1 MVHLVALKTSVTA
14 VEVAEKYLKEIVRLH
29 GIASSIVSDRD
40 PRFTSAFWTEVH
52 RLLGTKLMMSTAFH
66 PQTDGATE
74 RVNRVINSIL
84 RAVIKLDQS
93 DWCEKLPMVEFAI
106 NSAENKSTG
115 YAPFELNYGYVP
127 TLRGLL
133 DQVPASFKPGVRHYA
148 EKAQSHLLAAHDA
161 IIVARVNQTYHA
173 NKRRR
178 EEPPY
183 KVGEKVWLLTET
195 LAMPKGRVK
204 KLLPRFIGPFTI
216 TKADKCTSNY
226 QLELPDEMR
235 SHHICN
241 RFHANQLR
249 PCLENDESL
258 FPGCEAKYYYD
269 YGTPEDEEW
278 YIDAIIGHAWQG
290 KRIRFHIQ
298 WLLGDTTWEPYEHCK
313 DLAALD
319 DYLALHNV
327 SDWRKL
333 ACRAGCQ
340 IYCHNTIVLPPF
352 LSNGYAIDDLSTSVN
367 CPIMPY
373 AHMPPFTH
381 DVYKSNTW
389 KATIIKIPPIQQE
402 S

>member
-1 MVHLVALKTSVTA
+1 
-14 VEVAEKYLKEIVRLH
+14 
-29 GIASSIVSDRD
+29 
-40 PRFTSAFWTEVH
+40 
-52 RLLGTKLMMSTAFH
+52 MMSTAFH

-84 RAVIKLDQS
+84 RAVIKPDQS

-115 YAPFELNYGYVP
+115 YTPFELNYGYVP

-133 DQVPASFKPGVRHYA
+133 DRVPASFKPGVRHYA

-183 KVGEKVWLLTET
+183 KVGEKVWLSTET

-235 SHHICN
+235 SRHICN
-241 RFHANQLR
+241 RFHAN
-249 PCLENDESL
+249 
-258 FPGCEAKYYYD
+258 
-269 YGTPEDEEW
+269 
-278 YIDAIIGHAWQG
+278 
-290 KRIRFHIQ
+290 
-298 WLLGDTTWEPYEHCK
+298 
-313 DLAALD
+313 
-319 DYLALHNV
+319 
-327 SDWRKL
+327 
-333 ACRAGCQ
+333 
-340 IYCHNTIVLPPF
+340 
-352 LSNGYAIDDLSTSVN
+352 
-367 CPIMPY
+367 
-373 AHMPPFTH
+373 
-381 DVYKSNTW
+381 
-389 KATIIKIPPIQQE
+389 
-402 S
+402 